1 MYMDI
6 LLTIK
11 EVANRLKVCDRTIL
25 RHIKSKKL
33 KASKVGHW
41 RVSEKDL
48 QTFIKAGSNGVGN

>member
-1 MYMDI
+1 MDT

-11 EVANRLKVCDRTIL
+11 ETANRLKVCDRTIL

-48 QTFIKAGSNGVGN
+48 ETFIKASSNTGGN